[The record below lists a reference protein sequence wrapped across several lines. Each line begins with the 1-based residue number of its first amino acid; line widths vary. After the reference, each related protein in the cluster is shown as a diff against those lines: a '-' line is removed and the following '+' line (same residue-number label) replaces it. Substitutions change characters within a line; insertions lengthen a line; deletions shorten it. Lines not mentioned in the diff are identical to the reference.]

1 MLQTHLT
8 DTIQHSN
15 ATGHSRLQFH
25 VQEAFAMLHLW
36 VLTLTWPPVAVGTM
50 IVVLSAA
57 WAAGV
62 MLAVEPWTTSCLSR
76 LPDAAPF
83 L

>member
-1 MLQTHLT
+1 MLH
-8 DTIQHSN
+8 
-15 ATGHSRLQFH
+15 
-25 VQEAFAMLHLW
+25 HLW
-36 VLTLTWPPVAVGTM
+36 VLALTWPPVAVGTM

-57 WAAGV
+57 LAAGV

-83 L
+83 LQRGRNMRRTCV